1 MGIGEHLL
9 FFLYFFETFPGFSR
23 LYVAYKID
31 TLELE
36 RMATIEEKTTYYTR
50 GTGACMQFSHNWHG
64 SRQTTIF

>member
-9 FFLYFFETFPGFSR
+9 FFLHFFETFPGFSR

-36 RMATIEEKTTYYTR
+36 RMATIEEKTTYGIWR
-50 GTGACMQFSHNWHG
+50 TGARMQFAFTWHG
-64 SRQTTIF
+64 GR